1 MFNNQITKAYFDA
14 GAQRNIMHRKC
25 ECGSSLKEFPSI
37 KKKRRTNEE
46 FFCGICNCF
55 ISIGHKGKNDILQH
69 LNTLKHQKNL
79 RSQSGSSGLQNLE
92 V

>member
-37 KKKRRTNEE
+37 KKKKKEE
-46 FFCGICNCF
+46 QM
-55 ISIGHKGKNDILQH
+55 KNSFAEFAIVL
-69 LNTLKHQKNL
+69 
-79 RSQSGSSGLQNLE
+79 
-92 V
+92 